1 MQELVRKLIHLVF
14 GLGITGIVLVLDH
27 TMATAVLAGGLFFG
41 IILIDLILRGHTIPV
56 ISSLVNFVDRCDP
69 LPGKGALFFV
79 ISALLCVILF
89 PKPVV
94 VPALI
99 SLAVLDGIAT
109 IAGIRIGRT
118 RIYNGKSLEGTV
130 AGIVVTF
137 LVLLLVMPV
146 PGALIVAI
154 IAGIIELYS
163 PVDDNLVIPVSICIL
178 LTAVPRLIS

>member
-109 IAGIRIGRT
+109 IAGSG
-118 RIYNGKSLEGTV
+118 S
-130 AGIVVTF
+130 AGPASTTANPWKGPWRGLWSRSSSCF
-137 LVLLLVMPV
+137 LSCRFPV
-146 PGALIVAI
+146 P
-154 IAGIIELYS
+154 S
-163 PVDDNLVIPVSICIL
+163 SW
-178 LTAVPRLIS
+178 R